1 MHALEWPFNYDS
13 STRQYL
19 LPSSNE
25 FFFLTPPPSQD
36 TEGCMGEQA
45 SLEFDLTF
53 GDVLLPEL
61 VQAY

>member
-1 MHALEWPFNYDS
+1 MIATYWCTKVNVALFIFLQTKYSEKENG
-13 STRQYL
+13 QY
-19 LPSSNE
+19 
-25 FFFLTPPPSQD
+25 

-53 GDVLLPEL
+53 GDVLLPKL